1 MVWPALCSN
10 IFRMGSWSIDTVS
23 EPGVVRIRLEGVLTE
38 REAAEYVVAHNRA
51 IDSIGTSDYKVW
63 VDMTA
68 LEPLSQ
74 ESGLIIEQA
83 KRYSQAHV
91 NFRGSSVLVSR
102 ATVGLQQRIT
112 SIRSG
117 VLSTEMISD
126 DPAALRE
133 HLRTVYRRS
142 E

>member
-1 MVWPALCSN
+1 
-10 IFRMGSWSIDTVS
+10 MGSWSIDTVS
-23 EPGVVRIRLEGVLTE
+23 EPGVVRIRLVGVLTE
-38 REAAEYVVAHNRA
+38 REAAEYVTAHNRA
-51 IDSIGTSDYKVW
+51 IDSMGTGDYKVW
-63 VDMTA
+63 VDMTE
-68 LEPLSQ
+68 LEPLTQ
-74 ESGLIIEQA
+74 AAGLIVEQA
-83 KRYSQAHV
+83 KRYSQAHP

-126 DPAALRE
+126 DPEALRE